1 MKCCKFNTHGR
12 ATQSGKAAIAIPV
25 LLLGVI
31 VSGFLLRS
39 LLTIPQLPEHATVLP
54 TPAPLA
60 NFNLADHEDQPF
72 TRDSLRGHWS
82 MIFFGFTNCP
92 DICPITLLKLAQ
104 ARERI
109 ARSNPDAPL
118 PEIVFISVDPDRD
131 STESIEQYV
140 GSFGAGVTGVRGEH
154 DELSKLTKPL
164 GIFFNVYQ
172 TDDQDYVVE
181 HSAAVI
187 VVNENAE
194 FHALFSAPHQIDA
207 FAGDMQIIMASK

>member
-1 MKCCKFNTHGR
+1 MKCCRFNRHTR
-12 ATQSGKAAIAIPV
+12 AAQSGKFAIAISI
-25 LLLGVI
+25 LLLGVV
-31 VSGFLLRS
+31 VSGFLLRALMS
-39 LLTIPQLPEHATVLP
+39 IPQLPEHATVLP

-60 NFNLADHEDQPF
+60 NFALANHEEQPF

-92 DICPITLLKLAQ
+92 DICPLTLHKLAQ
-104 ARERI
+104 ARDSI
-109 ARSNPDAPL
+109 ARSDPDAPL

-131 STESIEQYV
+131 STESLKQYV
-140 GSFGAGVTGVRGEH
+140 QSFGTGVTGVRGEH
-154 DELSKLTKPL
+154 DELAKLTKPL
-164 GIFFNVYQ
+164 GIFFNVDQ
-172 TDDQDYVVE
+172 TDDKNTVVD

-207 FAGDMQIIMASK
+207 FASDMQLIMASK